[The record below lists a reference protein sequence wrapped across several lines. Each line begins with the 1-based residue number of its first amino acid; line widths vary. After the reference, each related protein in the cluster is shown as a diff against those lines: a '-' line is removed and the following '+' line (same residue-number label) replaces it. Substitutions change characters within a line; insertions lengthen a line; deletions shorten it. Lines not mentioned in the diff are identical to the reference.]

1 MGKRGP
7 IPKTQALKALSG
19 QIPLE
24 KDVFRDFINDVK
36 VPTHPKHFNKDEK
49 RVWKITIDLLKDAR
63 IIEEKDQAILA
74 AYCYSVVKWRKAE
87 EEIRKL
93 EKVSS
98 LDMFLS
104 EGATGTMIANPLLT
118 ISRRFAADMVTYA
131 SQLGMTPAARLR
143 VQIAD
148 APKKSNPFRKLKAL
162 NHDKG
167 LDQDSKTVCAVFD
180 PEAEQE

>member
-19 QIPLE
+19 QIPL
-24 KDVFRDFINDVK
+24 KRDVFHSLVSDIK
-36 VPTHPKHFNKDEK
+36 TPSYPKHFNKDEK
-49 RVWKITIDLLKDAR
+49 KVWKTTLDLLKGAR
-63 IIEEKDQAILA
+63 ILEEKDEAILA

-87 EEIRKL
+87 QEIRRL
-93 EKVSS
+93 EKISS

-104 EGATGTMIANPLLT
+104 EGATGTKIANPLLT

-131 SQLGMTPAARLR
+131 AQLGMTPSARLR

-148 APKKSNPFRKLKAL
+148 APKKSNPFRNLKAL

-167 LDQDSKTVCAVFD
+167 LDQDSKRVCAVFD